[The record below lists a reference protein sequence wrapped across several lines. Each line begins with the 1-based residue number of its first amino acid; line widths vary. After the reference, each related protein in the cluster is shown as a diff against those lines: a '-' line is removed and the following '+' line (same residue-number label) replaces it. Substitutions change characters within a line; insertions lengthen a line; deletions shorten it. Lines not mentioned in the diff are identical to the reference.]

1 MNQKDFEE
9 ILKIQ
14 RMMAS
19 KIMEE
24 STTDSKI
31 KMLEL
36 IRNLATNKNKKI
48 HVEEIIHESNYEG
61 FSEDETIK
69 LIEELIKD
77 KTLIIPEEGFV
88 KFV

>member
-31 KMLEL
+31 KMLGL

-48 HVEEIIHESNYEG
+48 HVEEIIHESKYEG
-61 FSEDETIK
+61 YSEDETIR
-69 LIEELIKD
+69 LLEELIRD

-88 KFV
+88 KFI